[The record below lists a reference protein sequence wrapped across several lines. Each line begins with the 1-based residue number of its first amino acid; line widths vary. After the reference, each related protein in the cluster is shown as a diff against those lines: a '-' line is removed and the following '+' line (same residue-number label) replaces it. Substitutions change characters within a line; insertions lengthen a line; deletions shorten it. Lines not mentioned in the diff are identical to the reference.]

1 MSKQEWLERLAF
13 KREELLMSVAGLSQV
28 GWTTGEVLP
37 GWSAKDVLAHIAA
50 WETRVATYLPD
61 LLADSGRHPE
71 SPSLGG
77 GGLVGVEA
85 DTFSAEQVAL
95 RRERTPRELLAE
107 LSDSRRRILEAL
119 ANARDDDLVNP
130 RAAPWGQ
137 VTIERWALQ
146 EIYEHDGHHAAQ
158 LRTWRAVHA
167 ARAPRESGR
176 SLWDVLVDDMAAQ
189 RAGLLMACLGLDANT
204 LVSVPVMSEWTVKD
218 VLTHVAAWD
227 DTHANR
233 AELALAGREAEI
245 VGVEADERNAE
256 LFAQR
261 RGGSLEQTVQ
271 ATIDSRQHFLKIV
284 NVANAEQL
292 VRPIHLPWRETSVW
306 EFARWRARHDAVHTG
321 PIRAWRDANSSPC
334 SHGPR
339 SVLLAAMD
347 AARNDL
353 LRQIDRV
360 PSSERDT
367 RPIMGDWTLKD
378 VLGHMADW
386 DLYALQALRAIRES
400 RPLPYVA
407 ESDVDEVN
415 AQQVAARRE
424 QTWDQAWADFQ
435 NIRAKVINALA
446 DWYDEQLA
454 RAVDYPS
461 DWGRTAYGWVAGQT
475 AEHDR
480 EHADALRAP

>member
-1 MSKQEWLERLAF
+1 MSRQDWLERLAF
-13 KREELLMSVAGLSQV
+13 KREELLMSVEGLSQA

-37 GWSAKDVLAHIAA
+37 GWTAKDVLAHIAA

-61 LLADSGRHPE
+61 LLADNGMHI
-71 SPSLGG
+71 
-77 GGLVGVEA
+77 VGVEA
-85 DTFSAEQVAL
+85 DAFNVEQVAL
-95 RRERTPRELLAE
+95 RRERAPHELLRELA
-107 LSDSRRRILEAL
+107 DSRRRILEAL
-119 ANARDDDLVNP
+119 TIANDDDLVKP
-130 RAAPWGQ
+130 RAVPWGQ
-137 VTIERWALQ
+137 ITIERWALQ
-146 EIYEHDGHHAAQ
+146 EIYEHDSKHAVQ
-158 LRTWRAVHA
+158 LRAWRAEH
-167 ARAPRESGR
+167 PESGR
-176 SLWDVLVDDMAAQ
+176 SLWDVLVDDIAAQ

-218 VLTHVAAWD
+218 VLAHVAAWD

-233 AELALAGREAEI
+233 AKLALAGREAEI

-256 LFAQR
+256 IFVQR
-261 RGGSLEQTVQ
+261 RGWSLEQTVQ
-271 ATIDSRQHFLKIV
+271 AAIDSRWRFLKIV
-284 NVANAEQL
+284 NAANAEQL

-306 EFARWRARHDAVHTG
+306 EFARWRARHDTVHTE
-321 PIRAWRDANSSPC
+321 PIHAWRDAHSSSC

-339 SVLLAAMD
+339 SVLIAAMD
-347 AARNDL
+347 AARSDL

-360 PSSERDT
+360 PLSERDT

-435 NIRAKVINALA
+435 NVRAKVINALA

-461 DWGRTAYGWVAGQT
+461 DWGRTAYGWFVSQT

-480 EHADALRAP
+480 EHADALRAL